1 MKINFTKKQYKQL
14 LDLVYLGEWTAN
26 SSKDSDERYTEYDA
40 LFEYVCSFA
49 KDFGVENL
57 VPFDKGLDA
66 HFPTQEYEQQLQ
78 PIIDD
83 NDNEVFWQ
91 ELSSRLA
98 KRDLVKEGKTY
109 ATQDETM
116 LKFFEVQGEYEK
128 EFEDN
133 GLSNL
138 ELRKQD

>member
-26 SSKDSDERYTEYDA
+26 SSKDADERETEYEA

-49 KDFGVENL
+49 KDFDVAHL
-57 VPFDKGLDA
+57 VPFDKKLNA
-66 HFPTQEYEQQLQ
+66 HIPTIEYEQQLQ
-78 PIIDD
+78 PLIDAND
-83 NDNEVFWQ
+83 NDIFWQ

-98 KRDLVKEGKTY
+98 NQDLAQAKKTY
-109 ATQDETM
+109 ATHEEAM
-116 LKFFEVQGEYEK
+116 LKFFESQGKYEK
-128 EFEDN
+128 EFEDH

-138 ELRKQD
+138 IIHNS